1 MKLQGKV
8 AVITGGTTGIGQ
20 AAARLFHA
28 QGAQVFLTGRNE
40 TTLAEVRKAL
50 PGVSVLPSDAAN
62 LEDVAALARTL
73 KAQAGRV
80 DVLFVNAGIAQ
91 FMPIDQV
98 TPDVSIAS
106 STSTCAAHSS
116 PSSTCFPSCLRA
128 APSC

>member
-1 MKLQGKV
+1 V
-8 AVITGGTTGIGQ
+8 STGGTTGIGQ

-40 TTLAEVRKAL
+40 ITLAEGRNAL

-62 LEDVAALARTL
+62 LEDVTALARTL

-98 TPDVSIAS
+98 TPDV
-106 STSTCAAHSS
+106 
-116 PSSTCFPSCLRA
+116 FDR
-128 APSC
+128 